1 MDHDQL
7 RELTG
12 AYALGLLHEDERQV
26 LEAHIRVCSE
36 CAREAEELIA
46 TVSTLPYAVQPA
58 EPRADLRT
66 RIVNAALAESR
77 ASAGT
82 AATTRAAGAGV
93 RKPNLLLPYGLAAA
107 ASIAA
112 VLIGLYAYTLRE
124 RIGDLESRLRTATAA
139 QLAAERT
146 LVGLQADADRAR
158 QIEAILSAP
167 DVRRQDLKGLEPAKG
182 AYARAIWS
190 PTRGLVFATAGLPRP
205 PGDQVYQLWV
215 VPSVGDP
222 ISVGLLS
229 PDPDGRS
236 ADVIPGPRDVRE
248 GSTFAVT
255 LEPAG
260 GVPAPTG
267 PMYLRGSP

>member
-1 MDHDQL
+1 MEHDQL

-12 AYALGLLHEDERQV
+12 AYALGLLHEDERRV
-26 LEAHIRVCSE
+26 LEAHLRVCPE
-36 CAREAEELIA
+36 CTREAEELIA
-46 TVSTLPYAVQPA
+46 TVSTLPYAVEPA
-58 EPRADLRT
+58 EPRAELRT
-66 RIVNAALAESR
+66 RIVKSMLAESR
-77 ASAGT
+77 KSVGT
-82 AATTRAAGAGV
+82 AGAAHVARAGA

-124 RIGDLESRLRTATAA
+124 RIEDLESRLRTATAA
-139 QLAAERT
+139 QLAAERR

-167 DVRRQDLKGLEPAKG
+167 DIRRQDLKGLEPAKG
-182 AYARAIWS
+182 AYARAFWS

-205 PGDQVYQLWV
+205 PGDRVYQLWV
-215 VPSVGDP
+215 VPSGADA

-248 GSTFAVT
+248 GSVFAVT